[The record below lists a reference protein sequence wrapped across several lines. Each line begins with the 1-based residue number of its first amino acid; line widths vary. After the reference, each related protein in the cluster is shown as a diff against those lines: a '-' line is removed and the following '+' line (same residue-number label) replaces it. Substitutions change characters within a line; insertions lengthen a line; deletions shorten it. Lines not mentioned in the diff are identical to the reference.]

1 MFKFKAVLSW
11 LFRQNVFACD
21 PIADPLIAHWLLQPD
36 SPDIFKQTVFSLARE
51 HLPTKEFDTEGSNA
65 LYNDCQTSVCVLTL
79 WRTFRKQ
86 LEQRK
91 LERWYRRVE
100 MPTLRVL
107 AQMEVFG
114 VGIDTAHQTCSTQR
128 VADKL
133 AQISSFIN
141 TQAGLS
147 VNINSPN
154 EVKEFLDVVKN
165 KKRVPFLKS
174 IIDEFRRL
182 HRLHSQWLRGICRH
196 IVFNPML
203 NCVRIHSTFQL
214 FTATGRIK
222 SKAPNLQATPNPIE
236 FACAGDHIMGGP
248 NGFG

>member
-1 MFKFKAVLSW
+1 MSV
-11 LFRQNVFACD
+11 CD
-21 PIADPLIAHWLLQPD
+21 PIADPLIAHWLLHPD
-36 SPDIFKQTVFSLARE
+36 SPDILKQTVFSLARE
-51 HLPTKEFDTEGSNA
+51 QLPSREFDTGGFDSM
-65 LYNDCQTSVCVLTL
+65 YNDCQTSVCVLAL
-79 WRTFRKQ
+79 WRTLRKQ
-86 LEQRK
+86 LEHRE

-100 MPTLRVL
+100 MPTLRLL

-114 VGIDTAHQTCSTQR
+114 IGIDTAHQKCSTQR

-133 AQISSFIN
+133 ALISSFIN
-141 TQAGLS
+141 MQAGFS

-154 EVKEFLDVVKN
+154 EVKEFLEMVKN
-165 KKRVPFLKS
+165 KKREPFLKC

-196 IVFNPML
+196 VVFNPML

-222 SKAPNLQATPNPIE
+222 SKAPNLQGTPNPID
-236 FACAGDHIMGGP
+236 FACAGSRAMSAP
-248 NGFG
+248 CGFG